1 MMGGRSDA
9 PVRIRLVG
17 FDTEVEA
24 APGVSL
30 LAAVR
35 TAGLDIDADCAG
47 RGTCGLCAVRFLD
60 RPTPASP
67 DDLAVLG
74 EHAVAE
80 GWRLACQA
88 YVSRSCTVLVPL
100 GRGRGPLEILTE
112 AAPPP
117 IRRRGRRRR
126 TGWGAA
132 VDVGTTTVVVYL
144 MDLSRARQVGVA
156 AFANPQRRF
165 GQDVISR
172 ILYAHEGPEQL
183 ARLQA
188 VMVEALEDALTH
200 LCDEHGVRS
209 ESLVALTVAGN
220 PTMLHLLAGVDPWPL
235 GVAPF
240 EPAFRESFVIRAAVL
255 GFRRLHADVEFL
267 PIVAGHLGAD
277 AVAGI
282 VALGLQRRAG
292 LSLFI
297 DLGTNGEMALV
308 GPDGAV
314 GCSCAAGPAFEGG
327 HISHG
332 MPALP
337 GAVEWVEE
345 MDGQLRVGV
354 IGGGSPRGLCGSGL
368 ADLAALLLQ
377 HGAIAPS
384 GRMRLPD
391 GLPAAAPAYVAA
403 GLRRSD
409 AGVRFVLAEAEGAEV
424 SLNEHDVRE
433 LQLAKAPVRVGIEVL
448 LEEWGARPEDVEM
461 TFLAGAF
468 GSSIRPESLLALGML
483 PPQLRGRIR
492 PVGNVAGMG
501 AKLALV
507 YEERIEEA
515 RELARSMRHVELMLR
530 PDFEDRFAAHLP
542 FPSPVEAL

>member
-1 MMGGRSDA
+1 MS
-9 PVRIRLVG
+9 VRIRLVG

-35 TAGLDIDADCAG
+35 SAGMDIDADCAG

-60 RPTPASP
+60 NPTAAGA
-67 DDLAVLG
+67 DDVSVLG
-74 EHAVAE
+74 ETAVAE
-80 GWRLACQA
+80 GWRLSCQA

-100 GRGRGPLEILTE
+100 AGGRGPLAILTQ

-117 IRRRGRRRR
+117 IRRHGRRRR
-126 TGWGAA
+126 RGWGAA
-132 VDVGTTTVVVYL
+132 VDLGTSTVVAYL

-165 GQDVISR
+165 GSDVISR
-172 ILYAHEGPEQL
+172 ILYAHQGPEQR
-183 ARLQA
+183 AQLQA
-188 VMVEALEDALTH
+188 VLVEALEDALAR
-200 LCDEHGVRS
+200 LCGDRTLAP
-209 ESLVALTVAGN
+209 ESLGALTVAGN
-220 PTMLHLLAGVDPWPL
+220 PTMLHLLAGIDPWPL

-240 EPAFRESFVIRAAVL
+240 EPVFRDSFTVGARDL
-255 GFRRLHADVEFL
+255 GFRCLRADVEFL

-282 VALGLQRRAG
+282 VALGLRRRSG
-292 LSLFI
+292 LSLFV

-308 GPDGAV
+308 GPEGAV

-337 GAVEWVEE
+337 GAVDRVEE
-345 MDGQLRVGV
+345 ENGTLGLQV
-354 IGGGSPRGLCGSGL
+354 IGGGPPRGICGSGL
-368 ADLAALLLQ
+368 ADLVALLLRR
-377 HGAIAPS
+377 GAVSPS
-384 GRMRLPD
+384 GRLRSVDSLP
-391 GLPAAAPAYVAA
+391 PAAPPYLAA
-403 GLRRSD
+403 GLRRND
-409 AGVRFVLAEAEGAEV
+409 NGVRFVLAEAEGTEV

-448 LEEWGARPEDVEM
+448 LEEWDACPDDVEM
-461 TFLAGAF
+461 TYLAGAF
-468 GSSIRPESLLALGML
+468 GSSIRPQSLLALGML
-483 PPQLRGRIR
+483 PSQLRGRIR
-492 PVGNVAGMG
+492 PVGNVAGLG

-507 YEERIEEA
+507 YEERLQEA
-515 RELARSMRHVELMLR
+515 RDLARSLRHVELMRR
-530 PDFEDRFAAHLP
+530 PDFEERFAAHLR
-542 FPSPVEAL
+542 FPLPEEAL